1 MALVFAGL
9 AALACVAL
17 WRLRVHQRRRDR
29 QLAEQVMAV
38 AAQLEPPSAEPL
50 SPSLDEA
57 LAYLSRAATASV
69 DRSLDAMSLAR
80 SLGGALEALPL
91 GVVVTAPDGRVLF
104 RNGAADALLGTR
116 ASDALAW
123 RALSDL
129 LGEAAAGRTG
139 SRPLDLYGPP
149 RRTLS
154 LTAVPLDGKAAAVTV
169 EDVSERKR
177 LDAVRRDF
185 VANVSHELKT
195 PVAALGLLA
204 ETLGAED
211 DHAVVQRLAQRMEQ
225 EAFRVARIIDDLLNL
240 SRLEGEEVVR
250 HESVRVQDVVDEA
263 VEQLLPTAGLR
274 SVRFTVTAPP
284 RSWTVQGDHR
294 QLVSALAN
302 LLENAVKYSDD
313 SSTVEVAARTDGRTI
328 QLVVRDHGIGIP
340 SRDLG
345 RVFERFYR
353 VDRGRSRDTGGTGLG
368 LSIVRHVAT
377 NHGGDVSV
385 ESIEGEGSTFT
396 LSLPAEPGPVGL
408 VADAG

>member
-9 AALACVAL
+9 AVLACVAL
-17 WRLRVHQRRRDR
+17 WRLRNHQRRRE
-29 QLAEQVMAV
+29 QQWAEQMMAV
-38 AAQLEPPSAEPL
+38 AAKLEPPTAEPL
-50 SPSLDEA
+50 FPSLDDA
-57 LAYLSRAATASV
+57 LAYLDRAATASV

-104 RNGAADALLGTR
+104 RNDAADALLGTR

-129 LGEAAAGRTG
+129 LAEAAAGRTG

-154 LTAVPLDGKAAAVTV
+154 LTAVPLEDRAAAVTV

-204 ETLGAED
+204 ETLVAED
-211 DHAVVQRLAQRMEQ
+211 DHAVIQRLTQRMEQ
-225 EAFRVARIIDDLLNL
+225 EAFRVARIIDDLLSL

-263 VEQLLPTAGLR
+263 VEQILPTAGLR
-274 SVRFTVTAPP
+274 SVQFTVTAPP

-313 SSTVEVAARTDGRTI
+313 GSTVEVGARTDGRTI

-396 LSLPAEPGPVGL
+396 LSIPAEPGPVGL

>member
-50 SPSLDEA
+50 SPNLDEA
-57 LAYLSRAATASV
+57 LSYLSRAATASV

-91 GVVVTAPDGRVLF
+91 GVVVTAPDNRVLF

-154 LTAVPLDGKAAAVTV
+154 LTAVPLDGKVAAVTV